1 MKKLF
6 LILTAVFGLLF
17 TACDAEEEKAIDNQT
32 EIPADTNDPVIDDP
46 VIDIPKYNWITY
58 YGTEYYGKVKEPI
71 CNIYYGG
78 EKPFYKITYYWND
91 GQITES
97 ELCSRNWYQGV
108 YFCVDDLNYVVIEE
122 IGSTREPITLSSNVF
137 ADIIKNSGF
146 FEVYTFGIYESGAHL
161 IEPDKSSNGICQFYP
176 FDDRAEILH
185 PVRFNLADDIISY
198 QVNYG
203 PDDAVVYSSTFTE
216 DFNNYYFEQDSIVSI
231 CLKHK
236 SEWIFINRDTLTELL
251 TLPSTR
257 TINTEN
263 STYEVSFYWVGNNL
277 YGKALYQTSSGYID
291 LDPVL
296 LATIEE

>member
-6 LILTAVFGLLF
+6 LILITAVALLF
-17 TACDAEEEKAIDNQT
+17 TACDTEEEKAIDNQT
-32 EIPADTNDPVIDDP
+32 EIPADTDDP

-58 YGTEYYGKVKEPI
+58 YSTEYYGKVKEPI

-78 EKPFYKITYYWND
+78 RSPFYKITYYWND
-91 GQITES
+91 DQITEYGY
-97 ELCSRNWYQGV
+97 CSTNWYQGV
-108 YFCVDDLNYVVIEE
+108 YFCVDDLNYIVIEE
-122 IGSTREPITLSSNVF
+122 KDSSLEKITLSSNVF

-146 FEVYTFGIYESGAHL
+146 CEVYTFGILESGALL

-176 FDDRAEILH
+176 FDDRAWILH

-203 PDDAVVYSSTFTE
+203 SDDAVVYSSTFTE

-236 SEWIFINRDTLTELL
+236 SEWICINRDTLTELL

-263 STYEVSFYWVGNNL
+263 SKYEVSFYWVGNNI
-277 YGKALYQTSSGYID
+277 YGKASYQTSSGEIH